1 MAKKTSTKNKDILK
15 GTISADV
22 LTVKHSQVTVNAGKG
37 NDKINVTKGSRHKIV
52 GEAGN
57 DTIVIAAKAGSGSK
71 ICGDDVKSRLKGND
85 AFNIKGGK
93 KNYFYGGKGAD
104 TFTVNGG
111 TVNYIYGGAGND
123 VIVIGQKSNG
133 TAVVKDFSVKK
144 GNTDKIK
151 VAGGKV
157 KSIAVSGKNMIIK
170 GGKSASLTLRN
181 AKNKIFTVT
190 DTLGKYTVSGTKVNL
205 VLGRKYKGSL
215 TAASFITSVDARSD
229 ANAVTIKGN
238 AKNNVIYGGAGANAL
253 YGYAGNDRL
262 YGGAGNDRL
271 YGGAGNDRLY
281 GGAGNDR
288 LYGGAGDDML
298 TGGGGND
305 TFVYSYG
312 HDIITD
318 YVNDAGEKDVLR
330 IEGRSVDNVT
340 VEDGSN
346 VKFTIASG
354 TVTLT
359 DAADKAV
366 IVGDARGSYAISK
379 LAADP
384 TVTLGKD
391 YTGST
396 FDAGNLAFV
405 QTIDAAGSMQA
416 ITLTG
421 NAGNNVIYAG
431 QGGTGM
437 NGGAG
442 DDSLIVDGRY
452 SDTLTGGTGSD
463 TYVVNKK
470 LTSGTV
476 LTINQGDYLSGD
488 EDKLQFQSINKEDVI
503 YSLQGNALTIMHSSG
518 GTLSVS
524 DWNTNPLRS
533 VTFANG
539 SVSDAEINARVN
551 SSIDR
556 TVTQQSVIKSFMRS
570 LDDTTMIA
578 GADDAEKTAAAKSAL
593 DVAVTFASNYKYTGW
608 DSLVS
613 SFIND
618 IYTYAKMDEGND
630 DEWMTV
636 TNSEG
641 GEEKIIEPGIDR
653 FLKEYCGITL
663 LNEDTGSITG
673 SDAGGATV
681 KTADTIVPETTG
693 SLDNLIASESSATT
707 INGLTFRWPEELTAE
722 QQTMVN
728 AINTW
733 WAREGLNLIE
743 ESYGMSFTEE
753 GTTVT
758 DIDVVFKTKE
768 SSTLA
773 SVTSRS
779 YENGESFKL
788 TLTINM
794 KYYDEI
800 LDENGASTATSEYLD
815 RTLAHELTHA
825 VMAANITNFKY
836 LPKCVKEGTADLV
849 HGVDDERINEILGLV
864 NLEVSGTR
872 TTQTTITKPDG
883 TQTTTTTTLPL
894 SEARKQDLQEAM
906 QFDGDGYY
914 AYAGG
919 YMLLRYFAKHVV
931 DAWNGESPGNSGN
944 MLASNGTGGS
954 SSNRLLNLASIQ
966 ADMIDF
972 ADTPVSDSL
981 GGIQQDE
988 SKTRSLFIT
997 GNV

>member
-1 MAKKTSTKNKDILK
+1 
-15 GTISADV
+15 
-22 LTVKHSQVTVNAGKG
+22 
-37 NDKINVTKGSRHKIV
+37 
-52 GEAGN
+52 
-57 DTIVIAAKAGSGSK
+57 
-71 ICGDDVKSRLKGND
+71 
-85 AFNIKGGK
+85 
-93 KNYFYGGKGAD
+93 
-104 TFTVNGG
+104 
-111 TVNYIYGGAGND
+111 
-123 VIVIGQKSNG
+123 
-133 TAVVKDFSVKK
+133 
-144 GNTDKIK
+144 
-151 VAGGKV
+151 
-157 KSIAVSGKNMIIK
+157 
-170 GGKSASLTLRN
+170 
-181 AKNKIFTVT
+181 
-190 DTLGKYTVSGTKVNL
+190 
-205 VLGRKYKGSL
+205 
-215 TAASFITSVDARSD
+215 
-229 ANAVTIKGN
+229 
-238 AKNNVIYGGAGANAL
+238 
-253 YGYAGNDRL
+253 
-262 YGGAGNDRL
+262 
-271 YGGAGNDRLY
+271 
-281 GGAGNDR
+281 
-288 LYGGAGDDML
+288 
-298 TGGGGND
+298 
-305 TFVYSYG
+305 
-312 HDIITD
+312 
-318 YVNDAGEKDVLR
+318 
-330 IEGRSVDNVT
+330 
-340 VEDGSN
+340 
-346 VKFTIASG
+346 
-354 TVTLT
+354 
-359 DAADKAV
+359 
-366 IVGDARGSYAISK
+366 
-379 LAADP
+379 
-384 TVTLGKD
+384 
-391 YTGST
+391 
-396 FDAGNLAFV
+396 
-405 QTIDAAGSMQA
+405 
-416 ITLTG
+416 
-421 NAGNNVIYAG
+421 
-431 QGGTGM
+431 M

-442 DDSLIVDGRY
+442 DDCLIVDGRY
-452 SDTLTGGTGSD
+452 NDTLTGGTGSD
-463 TYVVNKK
+463 TYVVNRK

-503 YSLQGNALTIMHSSG
+503 YSLQGNVLTIMHSSG
-518 GTLSVS
+518 GTVSVS

-551 SSIDR
+551 SSVDQ

-613 SFIND
+613 NFMND
-618 IYTYAKMDEGND
+618 IYTYAKMEDGND
-630 DEWMTV
+630 SDWVTI

-641 GEEKIIEPGIDR
+641 GEERIIEPGIDR

-681 KTADTIVPETTG
+681 KTADSIVPETPG
-693 SLDNLIASESSATT
+693 NLDSLIAPESSATT
-707 INGLTFRWPEELTAE
+707 INGLTFQWPEELTAK

-849 HGVDDERINEILGLV
+849 HGVDDERINEILGLA

-931 DAWNGESPGNSGN
+931 DEWNGESLDNSGN
-944 MLASNGTGGS
+944 MLASNVIGGS
-954 SSNRLLNLASIQ
+954 SSNRLLNLASVQ
-966 ADMIDF
+966 GDMIDF

-988 SKTRSLFIT
+988 SKNSSLFIT